1 MNYYI
6 TYFEI
11 VAFIASLLAWPT
23 IRGSRYLRLFPVLLL
38 VIVAVEVYLTFF
50 NYSSQ
55 HYNARIYNVQVP
67 IQHLLYLAILYLS
80 MEKKGYKL
88 YIATVASVFLIFSA
102 ITTLCFTEPNRY
114 NVLSH
119 SVGSICIVIGI
130 LMKFYEMLQY
140 PTSFNFLKDPFFYM
154 LFAFLLFNVS
164 TLPYFIM
171 SNWLHFIQK
180 QKAFVTVM
188 INVMSIFNFI
198 LYTTYTM
205 AFIWMRL
212 RKVPS

>member
-11 VAFIASLLAWPT
+11 VAFIASLFAWPA
-23 IRGSRYLRLFPVLLL
+23 IKGSSHLRLFPLLLL
-38 VIVAVEVYLTFF
+38 VIVSVEVYLTFF
-50 NYSSQ
+50 NFSSN

-80 MEKKGYKL
+80 MQKKGYKL
-88 YIATVASVFLIFSA
+88 YIATVSVVFVIFTA
-102 ITTLCFTEPNRY
+102 ITTLYFTETNRY

-119 SVGSICIVIGI
+119 SVGSIFIVIGI

-140 PTSFNFLKDPFFYM
+140 PTSFNFLKDPFFYI

-180 QKAFVTVM
+180 QKGFVTVM
-188 INVMSIFNFI
+188 INVMSILNFI
-198 LYTTYTM
+198 LYTTYTIS
-205 AFIWMRL
+205 FIWMRL
-212 RKVPS
+212 KKVPS